1 MPAAPTMAAP
11 LKPADHGATPPVR
24 ICIFDD
30 QTMFRESL
38 AKILESQAGF
48 IVVGE
53 ASDGE
58 EGIRQAIALKPDV
71 ILMDIGLPKID
82 GLEATRQLKDLL
94 PGLRVIGI
102 TAYPNDEVFRRALT
116 AGFDSFIL
124 KDASL
129 DELVATIRLTQRGSR
144 LFNGA
149 LLRNFMSS
157 GVESPLGLTDRERQ
171 ILQAMASGLDNRAI
185 AEKLHISDKTVRN
198 HVSAIYSK
206 LAVTGRAQAVL
217 AAIREGIALEPRLQ
231 PVDTPV
237 GDSQ

>member
-1 MPAAPTMAAP
+1 MKPTESGP
-11 LKPADHGATPPVR
+11 LPPVR

-38 AKILESQAGF
+38 AKILESQAGL

-58 EGIRQAIALKPDV
+58 EAIRQAMALKPDV
-71 ILMDIGLPKID
+71 ILMDIGLPKVD

-94 PGLRVIGI
+94 PGVRVIGI

-124 KDASL
+124 KDATL

-157 GVESPLGLTDRERQ
+157 GSESPLGLTDRERQ
-171 ILQAMASGLDNRAI
+171 VLQAMASGLDNRAI
-185 AEKLHISDKTVRN
+185 GQKLHISEKTVRN
-198 HVSAIYSK
+198 HVSIIYSK

-217 AAIREGIALEPRLQ
+217 AAIREGVALDPALRKAEAQ
-231 PVDTPV
+231 PVKLP
-237 GDSQ
+237 